1 MLFVRLGHNSH
12 AGISF
17 GVAFGRLLSVFMLL
31 FFWGGF
37 AFGEYIADGID
48 LVQLTD
54 DGKSLSMHWAYNSD
68 MISFARYETSSQ
80 GQLMIMKSDG
90 SGEEAITEI
99 GNPIFAEWSW
109 DGTKLSYEFS
119 NANNKQSQGG
129 VFIYDLAT
137 KKSKAISSPYPA
149 GSIDADDGPFFSAD
163 NKYVA
168 YRVTGGAAKKRQLW
182 VADTD
187 SGKFWRILADRG
199 QIVEHKWSPLVPP
212 RLSMQLEASAGHY
225 DIVTVDPQGKDLILL
240 TDIDAQSI
248 RTDEPRW
255 SPSGEWVAFGS
266 DVDMTQTERH
276 KKRGD
281 CWVARPDGSEAKN
294 LTNATSPSTEKQLYI
309 DDIFW
314 SWDGRW
320 ILVVGYR
327 FDNQGEDIPAVYLV
341 DPVNGGYSIL
351 MTSYP
356 RKTGQVE
363 FIKFIKWSYDGSK
376 ILILKRRYDVKNWG
390 PDTEY
395 ENPRWHLSIYD
406 FLTKETDDLL
416 VYNEQMDRKMILA
429 HWDRDFLED
438 ISWSPDNRSILLTIA
453 NIISKKDDIY
463 EPDIYRLDLPD
474 RYISSTA
481 SRHIGPPIGRSAGA
495 SNAAAL
501 TSAKVNPPQQSQQPQ
516 QIVVE
521 GYVTEIIKP
530 QHMTVSE
537 VIESLPAAYGQ
548 YITVN
553 TVRNMILFKGPAEV
567 LKQMKSDMKM
577 FDTEAP
583 HLLVDLMAVE
593 LTEEA
598 NRDLGLDWAYAE
610 GHFAFAQPVG
620 RPLQNFSQTTNLGG
634 FPSGA
639 RDTLTSLPGIGQA
652 FYQGVGDLPREFFM
666 RLNTLVKDGE
676 GTILANP
683 RTVAMS
689 GKESLINIRKTL
701 NYFFNEG
708 FDTSGRPIVKKSD
721 ISADTEGRIVPTL
734 LADGKIHLKVE
745 VKVGNFTFTDD
756 AGLPELTTRL
766 SNTEVTVK
774 QGQTLV
780 LGGLR
785 QQEMGSVTSKVPVLG
800 DIPVFGGLFKHE
812 ENETKHSV
820 LTIFITPH
828 AIKPGQKTPNWPQL
842 DSNEH
847 NIIPIMKN
855 KKGIR
860 IKRTD
865 DRPVRQKPAIGHK
878 SFNNAP
884 VRKQKKYQPNPN
896 ETIEAWLKKM
906 SESK

>member
-1 MLFVRLGHNSH
+1 MLFVRLYGKHQTGAYFLNCFSR
-12 AGISF
+12 ILP
-17 GVAFGRLLSVFMLL
+17 VVLLL
-31 FFWGGF
+31 FLIVGVVQAEF
-37 AFGEYIADGID
+37 IADGVK
-48 LVQLTD
+48 LTPLTD
-54 DGKSLSMHWAYNSD
+54 DGKSLAMLWSYNSD
-68 MISFARYETSSQ
+68 MISFARYQTSSQ

-90 SGEEAITEI
+90 TGEEAVTQI

-119 NANNKQSQGG
+119 NADNSQSQGG

-137 KKSKAISSPYPA
+137 KKSKAISSPYPE
-149 GSIDADDGPFFSAD
+149 GCISADDGPFFSAD

-168 YRVTGGAAKKRQLW
+168 YKVLGGASKKRQLW
-182 VADTD
+182 VTDTE
-187 SGKFWRILADRG
+187 SGRFWRILADRG
-199 QIVEHKWSPLVPP
+199 QILEHKWSPLVPP

-225 DIVTVDPQGKDLILL
+225 DIATVDPEGKDLILL

-255 SPSGEWVAFGS
+255 SPTGEWVAFGS
-266 DVDMTQTERH
+266 DVDMTQTERQ
-276 KKRGD
+276 KNRGD

-294 LTNATSPSTEKQLYI
+294 LTNASSPATEKQLNI
-309 DDIFW
+309 DDFFW
-314 SWDGRW
+314 SWDGKW
-320 ILVVGYR
+320 ILVAGNK
-327 FDNQGEDIPAVYLV
+327 FDNQGSAIPAIFLI
-341 DPVNGGYSIL
+341 DPVSGGRTPL
-351 MTSYP
+351 MTSFP
-356 RKTGQVE
+356 RKTGEIE
-363 FIKFIKWSYDGSK
+363 FFKSIKWSYDNSK

-390 PDTEY
+390 PDPEY
-395 ENPRWHLSIYD
+395 ENSRWYLSIYD
-406 FLTKETDDLL
+406 FLEKTTKDLL
-416 VYNEQMDRKMILA
+416 VYSEQFDRKMILG
-429 HWDRDFLED
+429 HWDRDTLED

-453 NIISKKDDIY
+453 KIISKEDDIY
-463 EPDIYRLDLPD
+463 EPDIYRLDLPE
-474 RYISSTA
+474 RFISATA
-481 SRHIGPPIGRSAGA
+481 SRHIGPPIRRTVIAGN
-495 SNAAAL
+495 STVQTTVQVTSPETAAQ
-501 TSAKVNPPQQSQQPQ
+501 SERVVNLQ
-516 QIVVE
+516 
-521 GYVTEIIKP
+521 GNVTEVIKP
-530 QHMTVSE
+530 QNMTVSE
-537 VIESLPAAYGQ
+537 VIESLPADYNQ

-553 TVRNMILFKGPAEV
+553 SVRNIMLFKGPAEV
-567 LKQMKSDMKM
+567 LEEMKADLNMV
-577 FDTEAP
+577 DTEAP

-598 NRDLGLDWAYAE
+598 NRNLGLDWAYAD
-610 GHFAFAQPVG
+610 GHFALAQPVG

-639 RDTLTSLPGIGQA
+639 RDTLTSLPGMGQA

-734 LADGKIHLKVE
+734 LANGKIHLKVE

-774 QGQTLV
+774 EGQTLV

-785 QQEMGSVTSKVPVLG
+785 QQEMGNVTSKVPVLG
-800 DIPVFGGLFKHE
+800 DIPVIGGLFKHE
-812 ENETKHSV
+812 ETETKHSV

-828 AIKPGQKTPNWPQL
+828 SLKPGDAAPKWPQL
-842 DSNEH
+842 DINEH
-847 NIIPIMKN
+847 KIIPIMGNGKRPKTDEIKKRQSDHKIERKHQNSSIRN
-855 KKGIR
+855 KELS
-860 IKRTD
+860 
-865 DRPVRQKPAIGHK
+865 PE
-878 SFNNAP
+878 
-884 VRKQKKYQPNPN
+884 

-906 SESK
+906 SKDRG